1 MFGVSISSR
10 PLAVMFAFLT
20 SNLPCI
26 CAFVT
31 LYWLADWWHVWSAPS
46 MAWLWHMQ
54 MSLLSPAGMN
64 QRGQADVC
72 LQAYDAY
79 SSDCLQ
85 HGTWGRH
92 GDRLQLTFSA
102 AAYRLSQSF
111 IRLARQLGDAM
122 PLSRSPCKTYKRTY
136 TDLPGDFACSC
147 ATTSRQGALCKNA
160 SFPRDASRTTK
171 E

>member
-1 MFGVSISSR
+1 
-10 PLAVMFAFLT
+10 MFAFLT

-46 MAWLWHMQ
+46 MALLWHMQ

-85 HGTWGRH
+85 RGTWGRH

-122 PLSRSPCKTYKRTY
+122 PLSRSPCKTYKHTY

-160 SFPRDASRTTK
+160 SFPRDAHELQKS
-171 E
+171 EQV